1 MKYTFPAILF
11 PDDDCI
17 GVRFYD
23 IDNCF
28 TFGRN
33 FLEAIDNAEDALN
46 LMLWHLEDEDRTDEI
61 PAPTPIGEI
70 KLNKHESVMMIDA
83 DTESY
88 AALMAT
94 MNFDDENFD
103 EENLNDDDEIISKKA

>member
-46 LMLWHLEDEDRTDEI
+46 LILWHLEDEDRTDEI
-61 PAPTPIGEI
+61 PAP
-70 KLNKHESVMMIDA
+70 ESVMMIDA

-103 EENLNDDDEIISKKA
+103 K